1 MWRKVVFLATNG
13 KYPTKGKDQ
22 KGRMDSVSRIAFLSF
37 SVLLFFA
44 FLIEMS
50 SGITGWAD
58 GEVKVVKDRGRQ
70 FEYVPNQILVK
81 FRSEAA
87 PAAEAVFE
95 DEQTTGGITGSLE
108 RLNQRFQVR
117 KCERLLPGFAKYQ
130 RRMEILPKKSPE
142 LLTKQEKRL
151 LQRARRAGA
160 YRTVPALDRIYLLEF
175 EEGQDLAAALAA
187 FRQDPAV
194 EYAQLNYLLSE
205 HRTPTD
211 TYFSIQWPL
220 ENIGQMYPESGSY
233 NHPPGKVD
241 ADIDAPEAW
250 DIFTGSAD
258 VVVAVIDTGVDYAHR
273 DIDDNMWVNETEL
286 NGTAGVDDD
295 YNGYVDDIYGYD
307 FCNRDGDPMDD
318 RGHGTHC
325 AGTIA
330 AETDNAQDI
339 AGVCWQTRIMAVKF
353 LDSGGSGTTSNAVK
367 SFYYAVANGA
377 DICSNSWGGGSY
389 SETLEEALDFAASQ
403 GVILVA
409 SAGNDNTSNPEYPA
423 YYGPMIAVAA
433 TNSNDDKA
441 SFSNYGGWVDLAA
454 PGVDILSLRASLASS
469 YFGEPYDDYTLILS
483 GTSMACPHV
492 AGACALLIGANPTLT
507 RDEVYDLLM
516 TTGDPIAAG
525 ICLSDSRLN
534 VWNLLREAV
543 PARGRIRFTQDEYCC
558 CDELAVIL
566 ADGDLAGQGIQPVI
580 IETSGGDM
588 ENIELIERSSGIGV
602 YDGTI
607 ATEYGAAIGSDGIIQ
622 VTDGQTITVTYSDA
636 NDGTGNAAVS
646 VDTAVADCVGPVI
659 LNVQVAQVGAYWA
672 RIYFETD
679 EPSRALVNYGR
690 NCNNLKVGTAEDLAL
705 LLSHNVYLYNL
716 SSETTYRFEVV
727 ATDEFGNETTD
738 NKDGQCYSFT
748 TLAEVP
754 GLHVPI
760 EYPTI
765 QDAIDAALPGETV
778 WVADGLYRGQGNRDL
793 DFGGKAITVR
803 SEYGPEYC
811 VIDCQGSVDE
821 PRYGFYFHNGE
832 GADSILDGFT
842 ITGGYAEYIEY
853 IGGGI
858 ICVDSSPTIE
868 NCILSNNTGVYGGG
882 MTDTNSSPTV
892 TNCRF
897 IGNAAHLFGGA
908 MDNYDNSH
916 PVVTDCTFIN
926 NVTDSSYSDE
936 WGGGAVGNDDGCNP
950 RFSGCR
956 FEDNFTYG
964 LGGGMYNEGSCDPV
978 LKNCVF
984 IDNEAEW
991 GGAGLAS
998 DYGECDPYLVNC
1010 KFINNTADQG
1020 GGIYCGWGNT
1030 LTVVNCVFNN
1040 NLATNTGGGIWIYDS
1055 TIQAANCTFYS
1066 NEARS
1071 WGGGI
1076 HLQSSVVG
1084 SISNSIFRRNRD
1096 ADGYTLDAQISGWNS
1111 LDLYN
1116 NCIEQWVPFTQ
1127 TTIQGNVNMD
1137 PLFLAPDGDD
1147 EVAGTEDDN
1156 LRPGPGSPCIDSGDN
1171 YRLALDV
1178 ADLDNDDNVS
1188 EIVPFD
1194 LDWGPRLVDDPC
1206 TVDTG
1211 VTWDPCLPI
1220 VDMGAYEGP
1229 YQGFRVQPHQVTVP
1243 EGSTASF
1250 TVSLG
1255 LDPQEPVTVTI
1266 AYHSGD
1272 EDISVQSGSE
1282 LLFDSSNYYQPQT
1295 VVLAAAEDDDF
1306 VNGSTWIVIQ
1316 AQDFPARKITTT
1328 ESDNEPVPE
1337 VVYVDAAATGE
1348 QSGLSWQDAFT
1359 DLQTILKYA
1368 KDNPGILEVRVA
1380 QGVYHPAGPGGDR
1393 YVSFALINGLV
1404 LRGGYAGVQSEN
1416 PDARDVS
1423 AFPTILSG
1431 DLNEDD
1437 EPEFL
1442 NFQENSYHVVAGKN
1456 LDSNTVLDGFVIQ
1469 AGNSSGMDVHANG
1482 AGMLNRDGSNPVIMD
1497 CTFIRNLSSGSGSG
1511 MYNENSNPHLI
1522 RCRFGDNS
1530 MGGNSGGGMYNLDS
1544 SPIVEDCEFIANE
1557 GGVGGGMA
1565 NDGSGSVQLVRCL
1578 FKDNQ
1583 ASFGGGLYTRDNCSP
1598 IVVDCTFE
1606 NNRAGYTG
1614 GAVEIRGGNASFTRC
1629 RIINNDAGEYDWGG
1643 AGVNMFGGNATFR
1656 SCTIAGNTS
1665 YENGGAMFVWNGYAN
1680 MYNCT
1685 ISDNTATVQGGGI
1698 FLFSH
1703 LSGSATLRSCIL
1715 WNENATEVEGK
1726 TISVQYCDVE
1736 GGYTSTGNINDA
1748 PRFVDSDGGDYH
1760 LLWDSPCVDT
1770 GDPGYIPQPSDKD
1783 IDGEPRVMRAN
1794 RVDMGSDEVGLKQAD
1809 FDRNG
1814 IIDSRDLSV
1823 LVDSWLAVEGDE
1835 NWYVLCDLFIDQQIE
1850 MMDYAV
1856 LADDWLWQA
1865 DWYQD

>member
-1 MWRKVVFLATNG
+1 MANSPLRAK
-13 KYPTKGKDQ
+13 TK
-22 KGRMDSVSRIAFLSF
+22 KGRMDSVSRMAFLSLF
-37 SVLLFFA
+37 VLSFFA
-44 FLIEMS
+44 FLA
-50 SGITGWAD
+50 GRTAD
-58 GEVKVVKDRGRQ
+58 TVAAANRVAKVVKDQERQ
-70 FEYVPNQILVK
+70 WEYVPNQLLVK
-81 FRSEAA
+81 FRHEAA
-87 PAAEAVFE
+87 PTLEAVLE
-95 DEQTTGGITGSLE
+95 GERRGVGVTESLG
-108 RLNQRFQVR
+108 RLNQQFPLR
-117 KCERLLPGFAKYQ
+117 KSERLFPGFAKQQ
-130 RRMEILPKKSPE
+130 RKMEVLRKKAAWQ
-142 LLTKQEKRL
+142 LTKQEMRL
-151 LQRARRAGA
+151 LQRSRRAGVW
-160 YRTVPALDRIYLLEF
+160 RQVPALDRIYLLEL
-175 EEGQDLAAALAA
+175 EEGQDPAAALAA
-187 FRQDPAV
+187 CRQDPAV
-194 EYAQLNYLLSE
+194 EYAELNYLLYE
-205 HRTPTD
+205 HGTPSD

-220 ENIGQMYPESGSY
+220 ENIGQMYPESGRY

-241 ADIDAPEAW
+241 ADIDAPQAW

-273 DIDDNMWVNETEL
+273 DIDDNMWVNEAEL

-307 FCNRDGDPMDD
+307 FVNHDGDPMDD
-318 RGHGTHC
+318 YGHGTHC

-339 AGVCWQTRIMAVKF
+339 AGLCWQTRIMAVKF
-353 LDSGGSGTTSNAVK
+353 LGSGGSGTTSNAVK

-377 DICSNSWGGGSY
+377 DICSNSWGGGAY
-389 SETLEEALDFAASQ
+389 SETLEEALDYAAGQ
-403 GVILVA
+403 GVILAA

-441 SFSNYGGWVDLAA
+441 SFSNYGDWVDLAA

-469 YFGEPYDDYTLILS
+469 YFGKPYDDYTLILS

-516 TTGDPIAAG
+516 TTGDPIATG

-534 VWNLLREAV
+534 VWNLLRKAV
-543 PARGRIRFTQDEYCC
+543 PARGRVEFTQDEYSCA
-558 CDELAVIL
+558 DDVSVIL
-566 ADGDLAGQGIQPVI
+566 ADGDLAGHGSHPVFV
-580 IETSGGDM
+580 ETTGGDS
-588 ENIELIERSSGIGV
+588 ELLDLIERSSGIGV

-607 ATEYGAAIGSDGIIQ
+607 ATEYGAAIGSDGIVQ

-636 NDGTGNAAVS
+636 NDGTGSTAVS
-646 VDTAVADCVGPVI
+646 VDTAAADCVGPVI
-659 LNVQVAQVGAYWA
+659 LNVQAAQVGAYWA

-690 NCNNLKVGTAEDLAL
+690 NCNNLKGGTEEDPAL
-705 LLSHNVYLYNL
+705 SLSHNVYLYNL
-716 SSETTYRFEVV
+716 RSETTYRFEIV

-738 NKDGQCYSFT
+738 DNEGQCYSFT

-765 QDAIDAALPGETV
+765 QAAIDTALPGETV
-778 WVADGLYRGQGNRDL
+778 WVADGVYQGQGNRDL

-803 SEYGPEYC
+803 SEFGPEHC
-811 VIDCQGSVDE
+811 VIDCQGSVED
-821 PRYGFYFHNGE
+821 PRYGFYFHSGE
-832 GADSILDGFT
+832 GTDSVLDGLT

-858 ICVDSSPTIE
+858 VCVDSSPTIE

-882 MTDTNSSPTV
+882 MKDTNSCPTV

-908 MDNYDNSH
+908 MDNYNNSH
-916 PVVTDCTFIN
+916 PVVTNCTFIN
-926 NVTDSSYSDE
+926 NLTDSSYSDE
-936 WGGGAVGNDDGCNP
+936 WGGGAVGNDDDSNP

-956 FEDNFTYG
+956 FENNFTYG
-964 LGGGMYNEGSCDPV
+964 LGAGMYNEGSCDPI

-984 IDNEAEW
+984 INNEAQW
-991 GGAGLAS
+991 GGAGMAS

-1010 KFINNTADQG
+1010 QFINNKADQG
-1020 GGIYCGWGNT
+1020 GGIYCGWDNT
-1030 LTVVNCVFNN
+1030 MTVANCVFNN
-1040 NLATNTGGGIWIYDS
+1040 NLATNTGGGIWIYSS
-1055 TIQAANCTFYS
+1055 TVQVANCTFYN

-1076 HLQSSVVG
+1076 HIQSSVSGNV
-1084 SISNSIFRRNRD
+1084 SNSIFRRNRD
-1096 ADGYTLDAQISGWNS
+1096 ADGYTLDAQISGWMD
-1111 LDLYN
+1111 LDLYY
-1116 NCIEQWVPFTQ
+1116 NCIEQWEPLTQ
-1127 TTIQGNVNMD
+1127 TTIQGNVNTD
-1137 PLFLAPDGDD
+1137 PLFLDPDGDD
-1147 EVAGTEDDN
+1147 EAAGTEDDN
-1156 LRPGPGSPCIDSGDN
+1156 LRPGPGSPCIDAGDN

-1178 ADLDNDDNVS
+1178 ADLDDDDNVS
-1188 EIVPFD
+1188 EIIPFD

-1206 TVDTG
+1206 TLDTG

-1229 YQGFRVQPHQVTVP
+1229 YQGFRVEPLLVIVP
-1243 EGSTASF
+1243 EGSTVSLS
-1250 TVSLG
+1250 VSLG
-1255 LDPQEPVTVTI
+1255 LNPQQPVTVTVT
-1266 AYHSGD
+1266 YHSGD

-1282 LLFDSSNYYQPQT
+1282 LFFDSSNYHQPQT
-1295 VVLAAAEDDDF
+1295 VVLSAAEDGDF
-1306 VNGSTWIVIQ
+1306 VNSTTWIVIQ
-1316 AQDFPARKITTT
+1316 AAGFPTKKITTR
-1328 ESDNEPVPE
+1328 ESDNEPVPP
-1337 VVYVDAAATGE
+1337 VVYVDAAAVGN
-1348 QSGLSWQDAFT
+1348 QSGLSWSNAFV

-1368 KDNPGILEVRVA
+1368 KENPGITEVRVA

-1393 YVSFALINGLV
+1393 YQAFTLINGLV
-1404 LRGGYAGVQSEN
+1404 LRGGYAGAQSEN

-1442 NFQENSYHVVAGKN
+1442 NYQDNSFHIVVGRN
-1456 LDSNTVLDGFVIQ
+1456 LDPNTVLDGFVID
-1469 AGNSSGMDVHANG
+1469 AGNANGMNVHANG

-1497 CTFIRNLSSGSGSG
+1497 CAFTRNLSSGSGSG
-1511 MYNENSNPHLI
+1511 MYNKNSNPHLI
-1522 RCRFGDNS
+1522 WCRFGDNS
-1530 MGGNSGGGMYNLDS
+1530 MGGNSGSGMYNLDS
-1544 SPIVEDCEFIANE
+1544 SPIVEDCEFIANN

-1565 NDGSGSVQLVRCL
+1565 NDSSGSAIILRCL
-1578 FKDNQ
+1578 FKDNE
-1583 ASFGGGLYTRDNCSP
+1583 ASFGGGLYTRDDCSP
-1598 IVVDCTFE
+1598 IVIDCTFE
-1606 NNRAGYTG
+1606 NNRTGYTG
-1614 GAVEIRGGNASFTRC
+1614 GGLEIRGGNASFTRC
-1629 RIINNDAGEYDWGG
+1629 RIINNEAGEYDWGG
-1643 AGVNMFGGNATFR
+1643 AGIDMFGGNATFE

-1665 YENGGAMFVWNGYAN
+1665 YENGGAMFVWNGHAT

-1685 ISDNTATVQGGGI
+1685 ISDNTAADQGGGI

-1726 TISVQYCDVE
+1726 TISAQYCDVE
-1736 GGYTSTGNINDA
+1736 GGYTGTGNINME
-1748 PRFVDSDGGDYH
+1748 PRFVDSAGGDYH
-1760 LLWDSPCVDT
+1760 LLWDSPCIDA
-1770 GDPGYIPQPSDKD
+1770 GDLAYIPQPPDKD
-1783 IDGEPRVMRAN
+1783 IDEEPRVMRDN

-1823 LVDSWLAVEGDE
+1823 LVNSWLTVQGDA
-1835 NWYVLCDLFIDQQIE
+1835 NWYVLCDLFNDQQVDT
-1850 MMDYAV
+1850 MDYARFAV
-1856 LADDWLWQA
+1856 DWLWQA
-1865 DWYQD
+1865 EWCED